1 MALIDRMREREV
13 LAALLDDAEAGK
25 SGAMVLRGEPGVGKT
40 ALLEA
45 VSEMAAGRGMMIA
58 SVAGVE
64 AEAPLGY
71 AALHRLLRFFPGSV
85 DQLPP
90 PQRDALRFTLGL
102 VSGPPPDRFLVGLG
116 LLTLLAGGAT
126 DAPLVMVIDDAQWL
140 DPESGTVLGFAARRL
155 QAERVVMLFAA
166 RDVDEGLPWL
176 SALPELKIG
185 RLWESDAAELLSAA
199 TSGLVSTGVEARLLE
214 EAGGN
219 PLALVEVARQLTPQ
233 QLAGADVLP
242 DPLPAGGSLY
252 QLFARRLEGLTQG
265 ARLLLA
271 AAAAEPTATRR
282 LVLSVAQRLGA
293 HPDDIAGLDRLVS
306 FGDVIQFSHPLVRSA
321 AYYSV
326 PPSERRR
333 IHRELAREMDS
344 PQHAD
349 RVAWHLAMAATGP
362 DEDVASR
369 LEQAARRMRDR
380 GGYAATTALFQRA
393 AALSG
398 DERLRTGRLLAAS
411 EAALTAARPD
421 QARAMLA
428 EARRGLT
435 DKRQA
440 ALALRL
446 SGEALFA
453 VGATDGA
460 ARELLAAAK
469 VLMTVD
475 PPLAR
480 QTLLRALIAA
490 QFGTTAVF
498 EEARSFAATVAEADL
513 SSGDR
518 PSVADLFLFGFLHR
532 FAGDAE
538 LAARLLR
545 QALSDLERSE
555 RSDEL
560 LVAIPPIVPAIAG
573 TELIDERVAAIAA
586 SSYAEFARRAGA
598 LTVLPNALIVL
609 ARVYIIR
616 GRFEDTEV
624 ALTEASQL
632 ARATGA
638 PGTPDFAAS
647 QRVFL
652 LCWRGDEAEASA
664 QAAAL
669 EAAGQRPSPGA
680 DLVAGHLALLD
691 LSKGRYQ
698 DAFERLESIVTED
711 RLSLGTMMLADFIEA
726 AARSGRYTEAI
737 AALDRLAARAT
748 AGAVRLGLG
757 RLARCRA
764 LLADDD
770 QAEGHYRTSIE
781 LLSDV
786 NSPTELARSHL
797 VFGEWLRRRRRRQDA
812 RSELKTA
819 YDMFA
824 DMGADGFAK
833 RARIELSATGAY
845 VRKRAAETATDLTP
859 QEKQIAGLVASG
871 DTNSEV
877 AAKLFISPATV
888 DYHLRKIYQK
898 LGVSSRTQMARKIS
912 LERQADGGS

>member
-1 MALIDRMREREV
+1 
-13 LAALLDDAEAGK
+13 
-25 SGAMVLRGEPGVGKT
+25 MVLQGEPGIGKS
-40 ALLEA
+40 ALLKA
-45 VSEMAAGRGMMIA
+45 VSDLAAGRGMTVA
-58 SVAGVE
+58 SVSGVE

-71 AALHRLLRFFPGSV
+71 AALHRLLRYFPSSV

-90 PQRDALRFTLGL
+90 PQRDGLRFTLGL

-116 LLTLLAGGAT
+116 LLTLLAASASA
-126 DAPLVMVIDDAQWL
+126 APLVLVIDDAQWL
-140 DPESGTVLGFAARRL
+140 DPESGTVFGFAARRL

-166 RDVDEGLPWL
+166 READEGVPWL
-176 SALPELKIG
+176 RALPEMTIG
-185 RLWESDAAELLSAA
+185 PLGKRGTAELLSAA
-199 TSGLVSTGVEARLLE
+199 TSGFVSPDVEARLIE
-214 EAGGN
+214 EGRGN
-219 PLALVEVARQLTPQ
+219 PLALVEVARQLTPE

-252 QLFARRLEGLTQG
+252 ELFARRLEELTRG
-265 ARLLLA
+265 TRLLLA
-271 AAAAEPTATRR
+271 AAAAEPTATMR
-282 LVLSVAQRLGA
+282 LVSSVTQRLGA
-293 HPDDIAGLDRLVS
+293 RPDDIAGLDPLVRL
-306 FGDVIQFSHPLVRSA
+306 GDVVQFSHPLVRSV

-344 PQHAD
+344 PEHED
-349 RVAWHLAMAATGP
+349 RVVWHLAMAATGP
-362 DEDVASR
+362 DEGVASR
-369 LEQAARRMRDR
+369 LEQAGRRMRAR
-380 GGYAATTALFQRA
+380 GGYAATTALLQRA
-393 AALSG
+393 ADLSA

-421 QARAMLA
+421 QARAMLTQV
-428 EARRGLT
+428 RGLT
-435 DKRQA
+435 DDRQA

-453 VGATDGA
+453 VGATDEA
-460 ARELLAAAK
+460 SRELLAAVK
-469 VLMTVD
+469 VLLTVD

-480 QTLLRALIAA
+480 QTLLRALIAS

-498 EEARSFAATVAEADL
+498 EEVRSFASTIAEVGL
-513 SSGDR
+513 SVDDR
-518 PSVADLFLFGFLHR
+518 SSAVDLFLFGFVHR

-545 QALSDLERSE
+545 QALSDLE

-573 TELIDERVAAIAA
+573 TELIDESVASLAA
-586 SSYAEFARRAGA
+586 SSYAEFARQAGA

-609 ARVYIIR
+609 ARVSIIR
-616 GRFEDTEV
+616 GRFEDTEA
-624 ALTEASQL
+624 ALAEARQL
-632 ARATGA
+632 AQATGA
-638 PGTPDFAAS
+638 PGTPDFGAS

-652 LCWRGDEAEASA
+652 LCWRGDEAEAFA

-698 DAFERLESIVTED
+698 DAFERLEPIARED

-726 AARSGRYTEAI
+726 AARSGRHTEAI
-737 AALDRLAARAT
+737 SGLDLLAARAT

-781 LLSDV
+781 VLSDA
-786 NSPTELARSHL
+786 NAPTELARSHL
-797 VFGEWLRRRRRRQDA
+797 VFGEWLGRRRRRQDA
-812 RSELKTA
+812 RSELETA
-819 YDMFA
+819 YEMFA
-824 DMGADGFAK
+824 GMHADGFAE
-833 RARIELSATGAY
+833 RALIELSATGA
-845 VRKRAAETATDLTP
+845 RAPKAARTATEIMSLTSR
-859 QEKQIAGLVASG
+859 EKQIAILVADG
-871 DTNSEV
+871 YTNSNV

-888 DYHLRKIYQK
+888 DHHLRKIYQK
-898 LGVSSRTQMARKIS
+898 LGVASRTQMARKIN
-912 LERQADGGS
+912 LET